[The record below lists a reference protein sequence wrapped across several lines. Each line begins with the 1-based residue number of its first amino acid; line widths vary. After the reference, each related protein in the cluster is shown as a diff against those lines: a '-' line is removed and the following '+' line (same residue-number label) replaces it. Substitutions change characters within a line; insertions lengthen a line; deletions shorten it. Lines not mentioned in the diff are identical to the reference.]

1 MKREADAAAG
11 LRPHGRPVVFL
22 TVLLPLVLGGMLAGS
37 VGLVALLARAT
48 GTTLATVPNIAAIVV
63 GTCGLL
69 LAIPAAL
76 MAANLVLFVV
86 SPLRRIAEDDVAR
99 NGRPD
104 FRASQRALW
113 RMFLMMAAVL
123 VPIIAATFALA
134 R

>member
-1 MKREADAAAG
+1 MKRAADAAFG
-11 LRPHGRPVVFL
+11 LRPNRRPVVFL
-22 TVLLPLVLGGMLAGS
+22 TVLLPLVLGGMLAGG

-63 GTCGLL
+63 GACGLL
-69 LAIPAAL
+69 LAIPVAL
-76 MAANLVLFVV
+76 MAANLVLFTV

-104 FRASQRALW
+104 FRASQRALR
-113 RMFLMMAAVL
+113 RMFLRMAAVL